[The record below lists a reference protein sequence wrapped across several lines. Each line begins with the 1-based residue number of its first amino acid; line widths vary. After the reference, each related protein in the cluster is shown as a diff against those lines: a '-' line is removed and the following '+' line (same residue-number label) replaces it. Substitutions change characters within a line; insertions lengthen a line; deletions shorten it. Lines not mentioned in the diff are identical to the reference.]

1 MLDTQQKTSNLEIER
16 HRAAIKRND
25 LSRPV
30 RLAVSSGVLKKEN
43 SFFDYGCG
51 HGEDVNFLQ
60 NQGYQTNGWDPHY
73 FPNNA
78 LQKADVVNLGY
89 VLNVIEN
96 EQERRE
102 ALVKAWK
109 LTDKLLIV
117 AAQVSVGAPGK
128 GHIAYN
134 DGFVTSRNTFQKY
147 YEQTELKQFV
157 DEILKADSVPVG
169 LGIYFVYR
177 DEAQAEAFRASR
189 FRNPKSYSLNK
200 IQIKNFTDYLPIL
213 QPLIDFIATH
223 GRLPV
228 DGEIENEGEI
238 KKEFRTLARAFEVI
252 KRSTNADEWNEIIER
267 RKQDLLVY
275 IALNRFQ
282 RRPQFTALPDELRA
296 DVKAF
301 FGTYKSACDSGDK
314 LLFSL
319 GQTGTIQTAC
329 RQSSIGKFVGNA
341 LYVHISALNN
351 LNPILRVYE
360 GCASRTFGQLEQ
372 TTIIKFRADKPKV
385 SYLYYPDFD
394 TDPHPALHSSMQA
407 NLSSLYVD
415 FRDYSSSENPPILHR
430 KETFVEETYLHYKKF
445 AKLTAQ
451 EVKCGLL
458 DNPTSIGTRK
468 HWQQRLY
475 ENKVELNGHRVIKSG
490 NLRREDK

>member
-1 MLDTQQKTSNLEIER
+1 MLPNLTQNSIER
-16 HRAAIKRND
+16 HRAAIVRND

-30 RLAVSSGVLKKEN
+30 RLAVSSGILSKEN

-51 HGEDVNFLQ
+51 HGEDVKLLG

-73 FPNNA
+73 FLQSE

-89 VLNVIEN
+89 ILNVIEN

-102 ALVKAWK
+102 ALKNAWK

-117 AAQVSVGAPGK
+117 AAQVSVGEPGK

-134 DGFVTSRNTFQKY
+134 DGFVTTRNTFQKY
-147 YEQTELKQFV
+147 YEQNELKQFI
-157 DEILKADSVPVG
+157 DEVLETDAVPAG
-169 LGIYFVYR
+169 LGIYFVFR
-177 DEAQAEAFRASR
+177 DETQAETFRASR
-189 FRNPKSYSLNK
+189 FRSRATYSLSK
-200 IQIKNFTDYLPIL
+200 IQIKNFADYLPTL
-213 QPLIDFIATH
+213 QSLIDFVAER

-228 DGEIENEGEI
+228 DGEIENENDI

-252 KRSTNADEWNEIIER
+252 KRSTNAGDWQEIIEK

-275 IALNRFQ
+275 IALSRFQ
-282 RRPQFTALPDELRA
+282 RRPQFTALPAELRA
-296 DVKAF
+296 DIKAF
-301 FGTYKSACDSGDK
+301 FGTYKQACDFGDK

-319 GQTGTIQTAC
+319 GQNGTIQTAC
-329 RQSSIGKFVGNA
+329 RQSLIGKFVGNA
-341 LYVHISALNN
+341 LYIHTSALNE
-351 LNPILRVYE
+351 LDSILRVYE

-385 SYLYYPDFD
+385 SYLYYPNFD
-394 TDPHPALHSSMQA
+394 KDAHPALHSSMQA

-430 KETFVEETYLHYKKF
+430 KETFVDKTYPSYEKF

-451 EVKCGLL
+451 EEKCGLL
-458 DNPTSIGTRK
+458 NEPIAIGTKRN
-468 HWQQRLY
+468 WEQRLDDK
-475 ENKVELNGHRVIKSG
+475 KVQIKGHRVIHKK
-490 NLRREDK
+490 D

>member
-1 MLDTQQKTSNLEIER
+1 MFQKSANNSIER

-30 RLAVSSGVLKKEN
+30 RLAISSDVLKKEN
-43 SFFDYGCG
+43 TFFDYGCG
-51 HGEDVNFLQ
+51 HGEDIKFL
-60 NQGYQTNGWDPHY
+60 NVQGYQTSGWDPHY
-73 FPNNA
+73 FPNND

-89 VLNVIEN
+89 ILNVIEN
-96 EQERRE
+96 EQERRD
-102 ALVKAWK
+102 ALRNAWK

-117 AAQVSVGAPGK
+117 AAQVSVGEPGK

-134 DGFVTSRNTFQKY
+134 DGFITTRNTFQKY
-147 YEQTELKQFV
+147 YEQNELKQFV
-157 DEILKADSVPVG
+157 DQNLETDSVPVG
-169 LGIYFVYR
+169 LGIYFVFR
-177 DEAQAEAFRASR
+177 DETQAEAFRASR
-189 FRNPKSYSLNK
+189 FRSRTTYSLSK
-200 IQIKNFTDYLPIL
+200 IQIKNFADYLPTL
-213 QPLIDFIATH
+213 QPLIDFVAER

-228 DGEIENEGEI
+228 DREIENESEI

-252 KRSTNADEWNEIIER
+252 KHSTNTEEWNEIIEK

-275 IALNRFQ
+275 IALSRFQ
-282 RRPQFTALPDELRA
+282 RRPQFTALPNELQA
-296 DVKAF
+296 DIKAF
-301 FGTYKSACDSGDK
+301 FGTYKQACDSGDK

-329 RQSSIGKFVGNA
+329 RQSPIGKFVGNA
-341 LYVHISALNN
+341 LYVHTSALNN
-351 LNPILRVYE
+351 LNPTLRVYE

-394 TDPHPALHSSMQA
+394 TDAHPALHSSMQA

-430 KETFVEETYLHYKKF
+430 KETFVDKTYPNYEKF
-445 AKLTAQ
+445 ARLTAQ
-451 EVKCGLL
+451 EEKHDLL
-458 DNPTSIGTRK
+458 SNPISIGTLK
-468 HWQQRLY
+468 NWQERLDD
-475 ENKVELNGHRVIKSG
+475 KKIQIRGHKITKLN
-490 NLRREDK
+490 N

>member
-1 MLDTQQKTSNLEIER
+1 MFPNQTNNNIER

-30 RLAVSSGVLKKEN
+30 RLAISSGVLKSEN
-43 SFFDYGCG
+43 TFFDYGCG
-51 HGEDVNFLQ
+51 HGEDVKLLNG
-60 NQGYQTNGWDPHY
+60 QGYQTNGWDPHY
-73 FPNNA
+73 FPQND

-102 ALVKAWK
+102 ALANAWK
-109 LTDKLLIV
+109 LTDKILIV

-147 YEQTELKQFV
+147 YEQNELKQFV
-157 DEILKADSVPVG
+157 DEVLKTDAVPVG
-169 LGIYFVYR
+169 LGIYFIFR
-177 DEAQAEAFRASR
+177 DESQAESFRASR
-189 FRNPKSYSLNK
+189 FRSRTTYSLSQT
-200 IQIKNFTDYLPIL
+200 QIKNFADYLPTL
-213 QPLIDFIATH
+213 QPLIDFVAMR

-228 DGEIENEGEI
+228 DGELKNESEI
-238 KKEFRTLARAFEVI
+238 KKEFRNLTRAFEVI
-252 KRSTNADEWNEIIER
+252 KRSTNADEWQEIIEKR
-267 RKQDLLVY
+267 RQDLLVY
-275 IALNRFQ
+275 IALSRFQ
-282 RRPQFTALPDELRA
+282 RRPQFTALPNELRA
-296 DVKAF
+296 DIKAF
-301 FGTYKSACDSGDK
+301 FGTYKQACDAGDK

-319 GQTGTIQTAC
+319 GQSGTIQTAC
-329 RQSSIGKFVGNA
+329 RQSRIGKFVGDA
-341 LYVHISALNN
+341 LYIHISALNN
-351 LNPILRVYE
+351 LNSTLRVYE

-415 FRDYSSSENPPILHR
+415 FRDYSTSENPPILHR
-430 KETFVEETYLHYKKF
+430 KETFVDKTYPNYEKF

-451 EVKCGLL
+451 EEKYGLL
-458 DNPTSIGTRK
+458 TNPISIGTRK
-468 HWQQRLY
+468 NWQQRLI
-475 ENKVELNGHRVIKSG
+475 ENKVQIKGHRLLHL
-490 NLRREDK
+490 NN

>member
-1 MLDTQQKTSNLEIER
+1 MFSNLPQNNIER
-16 HRAAIKRND
+16 HRAAIIRKD

-30 RLAVSSGVLKKEN
+30 RVAISSDVLKKEDT
-43 SFFDYGCG
+43 FFDYGCG
-51 HGEDVNFLQ
+51 HGEDVELLGSK
-60 NQGYQTNGWDPHY
+60 GYQTKGWDPYY
-73 FPNNA
+73 FPQND

-102 ALVKAWK
+102 ALVNAWK
-109 LTDKLLIV
+109 LTNKLLIV

-134 DGFVTSRNTFQKY
+134 DGFITTRNTFQKY
-147 YEQTELKQFV
+147 YDQNELKQFV
-157 DEILKADSVPVG
+157 DDSLGTDAVPVG
-169 LGIYFVYR
+169 LGIYFVFR
-177 DEAQAEAFRASR
+177 DESQAEAFRVSR
-189 FRNPKSYSLNK
+189 FRIRATYSLSK
-200 IQIKNFTDYLPIL
+200 IQIKNFADYLPIL
-213 QPLIDFIATH
+213 QPLIDFLAER

-228 DGEIENEGEI
+228 GNEIENENEI
-238 KKEFRTLARAFEVI
+238 KKEFRTLAWAFEFI
-252 KRSTNADEWNEIIER
+252 KRSTNADEWHELIEKR
-267 RKQDLLVY
+267 RQDLLVY
-275 IALNRFQ
+275 VALSRFQ

-296 DVKAF
+296 DIKAF
-301 FGTYKSACDSGDK
+301 FGTYKQACDFGDK

-319 GQTGTIQTAC
+319 GQPETIQTAC
-329 RQSSIGKFVGNA
+329 RQSPIGKFVGNA

-351 LNPILRVYE
+351 LNSILRIYE

-394 TDPHPALHSSMQA
+394 KDPHPALQSSMQA

-415 FRDYSSSENPPILHR
+415 FRDYSSSENPTILHR
-430 KETFVEETYLHYKKF
+430 KETFVDRTYPNYLKF

-451 EVKCGLL
+451 EEKYDLL
-458 DNPTSIGTRK
+458 TDPISIGTRRN
-468 HWQQRLY
+468 WQQRLT
-475 ENKVELNGHRVIKSG
+475 EKKVQIKGHKVICLK
-490 NLRREDK
+490 D

>member
-1 MLDTQQKTSNLEIER
+1 MLDSEQKPSNREIER
-16 HRAAIKRND
+16 YRAAIKRND

-30 RLAVSSGVLKKEN
+30 RLAVSSGILKKEN

-51 HGEDVNFLQ
+51 HGEDVKLLG
-60 NQGYQTNGWDPHY
+60 NQGYKTNGWDPHY
-73 FPNNA
+73 FPQND

-102 ALVKAWK
+102 ALKNAWK
-109 LTDKLLIV
+109 LTNKLLII
-117 AAQVSVGAPGK
+117 AAQVSVGEPGK

-147 YEQTELKQFV
+147 YEQNELKQFV
-157 DEILKADSVPVG
+157 DGSLETDAVPAG
-169 LGIYFVYR
+169 LGIYFVFR
-177 DEAQAEAFRASR
+177 DDSQAESFRASR
-189 FRNPKSYSLNK
+189 FRRRATYSLSN
-200 IQIKNFTDYLPIL
+200 IQIKNFADYLPSL
-213 QPLIDFIATH
+213 QPLIDFVVER

-228 DGEIENEGEI
+228 EGEIETESEI
-238 KKEFRTLARAFEVI
+238 KKEFRTLTRAFEVI
-252 KRSTNADEWNEIIER
+252 KRSTNPDEWNEIIEK

-275 IALNRFQ
+275 IALSRFQ
-282 RRPQFTALPDELRA
+282 RRPQFTALPNELRA
-296 DVKAF
+296 DIKAF
-301 FGTYKSACDSGDK
+301 FSTYKQACDTGDK

-319 GQTGTIQTAC
+319 GQSGTIQTAC

-341 LYVHISALNN
+341 LYIHTSALNN
-351 LNPILRVYE
+351 LNAVLRVYE

-394 TDPHPALHSSMQA
+394 KEAHPALHSSMQA

-415 FRDYSSSENPPILHR
+415 FRNYSDSENPPILHR
-430 KETFVEETYLHYKKF
+430 KETFVDKTYPSYEKF
-445 AKLTAQ
+445 AKLTVQ
-451 EVKCGLL
+451 EEKYELL
-458 DNPTSIGTRK
+458 TNPISIGTRRN
-468 HWQQRLY
+468 WQQRLT
-475 ENKVELNGHRVIKSG
+475 EKNVQIKGHRVVRIS
-490 NLRREDK
+490 D